1 MGAEAVLD
9 GDYDRDYSK
18 VSKLDPCAWSLIST
32 SVPIFWEKKK
42 LTIIV

>member
-18 VSKLDPCAWSLIST
+18 VSKLDPCA
-32 SVPIFWEKKK
+32 
-42 LTIIV
+42 